1 MSDKDFLKR
10 IIKEEKLDEKTANFL
25 LKYLSAWLNNQ
36 GIDLNMETIT
46 LLNENKDIIDR
57 LKIEYAKEKI
67 LDITERKIILSD
79 IASGRKVIE
88 QARITQGTINYIN
101 VEPTF
106 GERINAINALNE
118 IDKENKESD
127 FEKVIIIDNIT
138 EENAKYEKEDLDD

>member
-127 FEKVIIIDNIT
+127 LEKVIIIDNIN
-138 EENAKYEKEDLDD
+138 EENARYEKEDLNE

>member
-1 MSDKDFLKR
+1 MSDKDFLSR

-25 LKYLSAWLNNQ
+25 MKYLSAWLNNQ

-46 LLNENKDIIDR
+46 MLNENKDIIDK

-79 IASGRKVIE
+79 IASGKKIIE
-88 QARITQGTINYIN
+88 QARITQGVVNYVQ

-106 GERINAINALNE
+106 GERINAINALNDL
-118 IDKENKESD
+118 DKENKEND
-127 FEKVIIIDNIT
+127 FEKILIIDDINDD
-138 EENAKYEKEDLDD
+138 NSKYEKEELDE

>member
-127 FEKVIIIDNIT
+127 LEKVIIIDNIT
-138 EENAKYEKEDLDD
+138 EENAKYEKEDLDE